1 MSQFK
6 IDYNAP
12 DYRRSRGSYM
22 AQCTVEYFVS
32 LLVTDAFLAKL
43 LTHIGISDALTG
55 VISSFITLAFVFQ
68 LLSIPLVKSKISTK
82 KIVMFFDT
90 MSISFF
96 MFLYFIPFLPVNKG
110 VKTVLVV
117 LSVLIAYV
125 TKYLILSL
133 CFKWANAFV
142 EPTKRARY
150 SANKEIVSLVTGI
163 VFTFVVGWIID
174 KFEGPYTT
182 IATKFG
188 ALGRL
193 AGEGGSISE
202 VEGII
207 GNLEGA
213 FLFIAIGVLIL
224 NICNFICLKMI
235 KKEDESEHA
244 GDSAPFKE
252 VLRNTTGNRNFRS
265 IIVLT
270 MLWDT
275 SRYFIIGFLGTYKTK
290 ELLMSMLLVQ
300 IVNICGN
307 VARVFVSKPIAK
319 YSDKT
324 SFAKGMKL
332 GMGLEALAFLC
343 VMFTTPETWWLIIVY
358 TVLHNCATA
367 GTNQNSFNIAY
378 SYVDSRY
385 ITQAMAIKNSIG
397 GLCGFGA
404 AFAAGKILA
413 AVQANGN
420 TLFGIGI
427 YGQQI
432 LAAIALVILVV
443 AIVYTRFV
451 IEKQQVMV
459 Q

>member
-12 DYRRSRGSYM
+12 DYKRSRGSYM

-163 VFTFVVGWIID
+163 VFTFAVGWIMD
-174 KFEGPYTT
+174 RFE
-182 IATKFG
+182 
-188 ALGRL
+188 ALD
-193 AGEGGSISE
+193 
-202 VEGII
+202 
-207 GNLEGA
+207 NLEGA

-224 NICNFICLKMI
+224 NVCNFICLKMI

-270 MLWDT
+270 ILWDT

-290 ELLMSMLLVQ
+290 ELVMSMLLVQ

-307 VARVFVSKPIAK
+307 VARVFVSKPIAR

-332 GMGLEALAFLC
+332 GMSLEALAFLC
-343 VMFTTPETWWLIIVY
+343 VMFTTPNTWWLIIVY

>member
-1 MSQFK
+1 MNQNK
-6 IDYNAP
+6 IDYNSP
-12 DYRRSRGSYM
+12 DYKRSRGAYM

-68 LLSIPLVKSKISTK
+68 LLSIPLVKSKVSTK

-96 MFLYFIPFLPVNKG
+96 MFIYFIPFLPVNKE

-117 LSVLIAYV
+117 LSVLIAYI

-150 SANKEIVSLVTGI
+150 SANKEIISLVSGI
-163 VFTFVVGWIID
+163 VFTFVVGWIMD
-174 KFEGPYTT
+174 RFE
-182 IATKFG
+182 
-188 ALGRL
+188 AL
-193 AGEGGSISE
+193 
-202 VEGII
+202 

-224 NICNFICLKMI
+224 NVCNFISLKMI

-244 GDSAPFKE
+244 GDNAPFKE
-252 VLRNTTGNRNFRS
+252 VLKNTAGNKNFRS
-265 IIVLT
+265 IIILT
-270 MLWDT
+270 VLWDT

-290 ELLMSMLLVQ
+290 ELVMSMLLVQ
-300 IVNICGN
+300 VVNICGN
-307 VARVFVSKPIAK
+307 VARVFVSKPIAR

-343 VMFTTPETWWLIIVY
+343 VMFTTPDTWWLIIVF
-358 TVLHNCATA
+358 TALHNCATA
-367 GTNQNSFNIAY
+367 GTNQNSFNISY
-378 SYVDSRY
+378 SYVDSKF

-397 GLCGFGA
+397 GICGFVA
-404 AFAAGKILA
+404 ATFAGKILA
-413 AVQANGN
+413 SVQASGN
-420 TLFGIGI
+420 TLFGINI
-427 YGQQI
+427 YGQQL
-432 LAAIALVILVV
+432 LALIALVILIV
-443 AIVYTRFV
+443 AILFTHFV
-451 IEKQQVMV
+451 IEKQKVMV

>member
-1 MSQFK
+1 MTECK
-6 IDYNAP
+6 IDYNSTE
-12 DYRRSRGSYM
+12 YKRSRGSYM

-68 LLSIPLVKSKISTK
+68 LLSIPLVKSKVSTK

-96 MFLYFIPFLPVNKG
+96 MFLYFIPFLPVSKEI
-110 VKTVLVV
+110 KTVLVV
-117 LSVLIAYV
+117 LSVLVAYI

-150 SANKEIVSLVTGI
+150 SANKEIVSLVAGI
-163 VFTFVVGWIID
+163 IFTFVVGWIID
-174 KFEGPYTT
+174 KFE
-182 IATKFG
+182 
-188 ALGRL
+188 ALD
-193 AGEGGSISE
+193 
-202 VEGII
+202 
-207 GNLEGA
+207 NLEGA
-213 FLFIAIGVLIL
+213 FLFIAIGVLVL
-224 NICNFICLKMI
+224 NVCNFICLKMI

-244 GDSAPFKE
+244 GDSAPFSV
-252 VLRNTTGNRNFRS
+252 VLKNTAGNKNFRS
-265 IIVLT
+265 IIILT

-300 IVNICGN
+300 TVNICGN
-307 VARVFVSKPIAK
+307 IARVFVSKPIAK

-332 GMGLEALAFLC
+332 GMWLEALAFLC
-343 VMFTTPETWWLIIVY
+343 VMFTTPQTWWLIIAY
-358 TVLHNCATA
+358 TALHNCATA

-378 SYVDSRY
+378 SYVDSRF

-397 GLCGFGA
+397 GLCGFAAA
-404 AFAAGKILA
+404 AFAGKILA
-413 AVQANGN
+413 IVQANGN
-420 TLFGIGI
+420 TLFGMSI
-427 YGQQI
+427 YGQQL
-432 LAAIALVILVV
+432 LALIALAILVV
-443 AIVYTRFV
+443 AILFTQFV
-451 IEKQQVMV
+451 IEKQKVMV

>member
-117 LSVLIAYV
+117 LTVLIANV

-163 VFTFVVGWIID
+163 VFTFAVGWIMD
-174 KFEGPYTT
+174 RFE
-182 IATKFG
+182 
-188 ALGRL
+188 ALD
-193 AGEGGSISE
+193 
-202 VEGII
+202 
-207 GNLEGA
+207 NLEGA

-224 NICNFICLKMI
+224 NVCNFII
-235 KKEDESEHA
+235 
-244 GDSAPFKE
+244 
-252 VLRNTTGNRNFRS
+252 
-265 IIVLT
+265 
-270 MLWDT
+270 
-275 SRYFIIGFLGTYKTK
+275 
-290 ELLMSMLLVQ
+290 
-300 IVNICGN
+300 
-307 VARVFVSKPIAK
+307 
-319 YSDKT
+319 
-324 SFAKGMKL
+324 
-332 GMGLEALAFLC
+332 
-343 VMFTTPETWWLIIVY
+343 
-358 TVLHNCATA
+358 
-367 GTNQNSFNIAY
+367 
-378 SYVDSRY
+378 
-385 ITQAMAIKNSIG
+385 
-397 GLCGFGA
+397 
-404 AFAAGKILA
+404 
-413 AVQANGN
+413 
-420 TLFGIGI
+420 
-427 YGQQI
+427 
-432 LAAIALVILVV
+432 
-443 AIVYTRFV
+443 
-451 IEKQQVMV
+451 
-459 Q
+459 